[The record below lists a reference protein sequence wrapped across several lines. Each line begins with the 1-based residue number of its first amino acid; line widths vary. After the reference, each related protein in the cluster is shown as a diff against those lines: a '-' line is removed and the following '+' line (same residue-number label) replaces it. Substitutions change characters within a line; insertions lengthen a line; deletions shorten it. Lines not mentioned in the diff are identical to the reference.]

1 MNTKPSLVMEIP
13 FVIMTTC
20 LIQSL
25 PQSCFMFFQ
34 GPGKK
39 KFTKTVLPDRLNENP
54 AKKGKGVTDHFVK
67 KPAISLY
74 RWSSHLLT
82 ILKWLLRR
90 GGLRLSHAKT
100 PKYLPTMQ
108 AFLSIL
114 FFFFFFQ
121 RSLFWT
127 WCLKAL
133 LSREFVIKW
142 KIAKSKVCGKF
153 WSLLASS

>member
-54 AKKGKGVTDHFVK
+54 AKKCRGHWPLCQETCYFI
-67 KPAISLY
+67 KPVITYSLSWNDCY
-74 RWSSHLLT
+74 GEVACACPT
-82 ILKWLLRR
+82 LKLQNICPRC
-90 GGLRLSHAKT
+90 RLF
-100 PKYLPTMQ
+100 
-108 AFLSIL
+108 FLFFS
-114 FFFFFFQ
+114 FFFFFNVLFSGPDAWRRFYHVNLLLNGRLRNQ
-121 RSLFWT
+121 R
-127 WCLKAL
+127 
-133 LSREFVIKW
+133 FV
-142 KIAKSKVCGKF
+142 ANFDRS
-153 WSLLASS
+153 